1 MPRIQILALVVWL
14 AIPFTHAAEPGTA
27 ASQGGATE
35 DYALSRRRL
44 IETNLPLTPEEAA
57 RFWPV
62 YEKYWKELSTLTAR
76 REAYYIELGSNF
88 DAMTDELAKKIV
100 LGHIS
105 LEEDR
110 YRLLKAFFPKFAA
123 AISDKKAARYYQIEA
138 KIQAAVNSEI
148 AERIPLIK

>member
-1 MPRIQILALVVWL
+1 MSRIRILALL
-14 AIPFTHAAEPGTA
+14 ACLVIPFAQAADPDKA
-27 ASQGGATE
+27 ILQDDSKE

-44 IETNLPLTPEEAA
+44 IETNLPMTPAEAA

-62 YEKYWKELSTLTAR
+62 YEKYWKELSALTTR
-76 REAYYIELGSNF
+76 REAYYVELGSNF
-88 DAMTDELAKKIV
+88 DTMTDELAKRIV

-110 YRLLKAFFPKFAA
+110 YRLLKTFFPKFAA

-138 KIQAAVNSEI
+138 KIQAAVSSEI

>member
-1 MPRIQILALVVWL
+1 MSPIRILALLVYLVVPL
-14 AIPFTHAAEPGTA
+14 AQAADPDKAIP
-27 ASQGGATE
+27 E
-35 DYALSRRRL
+35 DGSKEDHALSRRRL
-44 IETNLPLTPEEAA
+44 IETNLPMTPEEAA

-62 YEKYWKELSTLTAR
+62 YEKYWKELSALTAR
-76 REAYYIELGSNF
+76 REAYYVELGSNF

-110 YRLLKAFFPKFAA
+110 YRLLKTFFPRFAA
-123 AISDKKAARYYQIEA
+123 AISEKKAARYYQIEA
-138 KIQAAVNSEI
+138 KIQAAVSSEI